1 MIRNLRTSSGMCV
14 GTVLSDKTGS
24 DISDARGGRLL
35 TMAESSQIQE
45 IIKAI
50 ATKYKT
56 CWPLGRLLHVG

>member
-1 MIRNLRTSSGMCV
+1 MCV

-24 DISDARGGRLL
+24 EKSDARGGRLL
-35 TMAESSQIQE
+35 TMTESSQIQE